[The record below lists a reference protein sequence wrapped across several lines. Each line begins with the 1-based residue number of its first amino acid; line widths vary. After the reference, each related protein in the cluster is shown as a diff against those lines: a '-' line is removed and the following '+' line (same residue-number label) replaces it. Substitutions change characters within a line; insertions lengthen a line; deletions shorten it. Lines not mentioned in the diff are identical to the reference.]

1 MVKKNETLEKQNL
14 RKNGKQQKELFKLN
28 IKTKL
33 RNRKNV

>member
-1 MVKKNETLEKQNL
+1 MKHLRNNL

>member
-14 RKNGKQQKELFKLN
+14 RKNGKQQKKLFKLN